1 MRKIEIKRV
10 RERERDNKIDWKTI
24 VNHIFIP
31 ASKSNGSNLLT
42 VVMVGV
48 RILEPLLQQR
58 LQLAHVLEGEVQRL
72 EPGDGR
78 LGEIVA
84 VQFAHGQAHVALR
97 ITCEQNRLFVKFEV
111 FYREMNRGKK

>member
-1 MRKIEIKRV
+1 
-10 RERERDNKIDWKTI
+10 
-24 VNHIFIP
+24 
-31 ASKSNGSNLLT
+31 
-42 VVMVGV
+42 MVSV
-48 RILEPLLQQR
+48 CILEPLLQQR

-97 ITCEQNRLFVKFEV
+97 IPCE
-111 FYREMNRGKK
+111 